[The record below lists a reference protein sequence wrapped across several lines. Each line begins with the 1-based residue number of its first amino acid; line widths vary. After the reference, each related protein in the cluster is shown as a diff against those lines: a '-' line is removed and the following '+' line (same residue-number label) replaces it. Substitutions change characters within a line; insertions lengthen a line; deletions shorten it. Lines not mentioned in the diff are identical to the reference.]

1 MQHSQSAGSK
11 CTECCEQSL
20 HCSLVAGWR
29 LLCPHPTRCLLHTE
43 RFNKGR
49 KLNSIVFSIGGYLF
63 SSQQTKRGGR
73 GSAPCSP
80 LSAHRG
86 EHPAAHGC
94 RKCETEGTGPAWF
107 SPARCRM
114 RAVCL
119 QQPQHLSH
127 RQTAGSAFHCAQATA
142 SVHLRTQ
149 TAQHRQPCAQSR
161 VWCDPVLPQHL
172 ALPPWGHCMHPS
184 SCTKSPERA
193 LTFCLPSAERGPQ
206 CSIST
211 EQLSACPGNKQGK
224 QSKLQ

>member
-127 RQTAGSAFHCAQATA
+127 RQRQRAQHSIA
-142 SVHLRTQ
+142 LRQQQACTSE
-149 TAQHRQPCAQSR
+149 HRQPSTGSPAHKVGSGVTLCCHSTWHCRHGDTACTQAAAPRAQSVR
-161 VWCDPVLPQHL
+161 
-172 ALPPWGHCMHPS
+172 
-184 SCTKSPERA
+184 
-193 LTFCLPSAERGPQ
+193 
-206 CSIST
+206 
-211 EQLSACPGNKQGK
+211 
-224 QSKLQ
+224 